1 MEMLAACQN
10 ILPVDAAIM
19 TAAVAD
25 WRPVDMAAQK
35 MKKSKTGAPGLQLV
49 ENPDILANLSEAG
62 PHRPALV
69 VGFAAE
75 TENLETYARDKL
87 ARKRCDWIVANNV
100 APETG
105 VLGGDMNTVHLVS
118 GDGEETWEKMSKT
131 DIAARLTERISVA
144 LQAEKQ
150 VSAK

>member
-1 MEMLAACQN
+1 
-10 ILPVDAAIM
+10 
-19 TAAVAD
+19 AVAD

-35 MKKSKTGAPGLQLV
+35 MKKSRAGAPGLKLV
-49 ENPDILANLSEAG
+49 ENPDILASLSKAG
-62 PHRPALV
+62 PRRPALV

-87 ARKRCDWIVANNV
+87 TRKGCDWIVANNV

-105 VLGGDMNTVHLVS
+105 VLGGDMNTVHLLS

-131 DIAARLTERISVA
+131 EIAARLTARIGAA
-144 LQAEKQ
+144 LQIEKQ
-150 VSAK
+150 VPAK

>member
-1 MEMLAACQN
+1 M
-10 ILPVDAAIM
+10 
-19 TAAVAD
+19 
-25 WRPVDMAAQK
+25 
-35 MKKSKTGAPGLQLV
+35 
-49 ENPDILANLSEAG
+49 
-62 PHRPALV
+62 

-87 ARKRCDWIVANNV
+87 ARKGCDWIVANNV

-131 DIAARLTERISVA
+131 DIAARLTARIGAA
-144 LQAEKQ
+144 LQTEKQ
-150 VSAK
+150 VPANEQITAQLMQLPHGQDLPLPSYETAEAAGMDLRAAARRAADIEAGRA

>member
-1 MEMLAACQN
+1 MRKHFAGRCRHHDRGGCRLATGGHGRAKN
-10 ILPVDAAIM
+10 EEI
-19 TAAVAD
+19 
-25 WRPVDMAAQK
+25 
-35 MKKSKTGAPGLQLV
+35 KTGAPGLQLV

-62 PHRPALV
+62 PADPLV

-87 ARKRCDWIVANNV
+87 ARKGCDWIVANNV

-131 DIAARLTERISVA
+131 DIAARLTARIGAA
-144 LQAEKQ
+144 LQTEKQ
-150 VSAK
+150 VPAK

>member
-1 MEMLAACQN
+1 M
-10 ILPVDAAIM
+10 
-19 TAAVAD
+19 
-25 WRPVDMAAQK
+25 
-35 MKKSKTGAPGLQLV
+35 
-49 ENPDILANLSEAG
+49 
-62 PHRPALV
+62 

-87 ARKRCDWIVANNV
+87 TRKGCDWIVANNV

-131 DIAARLTERISVA
+131 DIATRLTARIGAA
-144 LQAEKQ
+144 LQTEKQ
-150 VSAK
+150 VSTK